1 MFTPTIPVRR
11 PKNESSDDRKGKSQA
26 TPTSRSGSESH
37 YRDGKSRR
45 DELRDKRKERKK
57 RDIIASASVFSMGPA
72 EKMMTDNKS
81 KLNS

>member
-26 TPTSRSGSESH
+26 TPTSRSESH

>member
-11 PKNESSDDRKGKSQA
+11 PKNESSDNRKGKCQA
-26 TPTSRSGSESH
+26 TPTSRSESH

-45 DELRDKRKERKK
+45 DELRDKCKERKK

-81 KLNS
+81 N